1 MGDWMQAATLHSKLQ
16 PNCCR

>member
-16 PNCCR
+16 PNRCR